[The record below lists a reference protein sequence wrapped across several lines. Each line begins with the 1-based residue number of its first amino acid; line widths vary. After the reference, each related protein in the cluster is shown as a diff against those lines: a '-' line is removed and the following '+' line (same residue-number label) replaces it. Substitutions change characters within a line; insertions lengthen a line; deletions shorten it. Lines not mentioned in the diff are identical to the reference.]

1 MSTASAPTR
10 QLPLAL
16 APDAVRGFDDFVPGA
31 NAAVLAQLRALERAG
46 PPIYLWGPSGSGKT
60 HLLQALRA
68 AAGSQV
74 WPTLELAPSAPAVTA
89 ADETAEPALVLIDD
103 CDALDAAAQG
113 QAFSAFVEAAG
124 HGGRIVAA
132 GRVPPV
138 DLPVR
143 EDLRTRLAWGLVFAL
158 QPLAEPEL
166 IAVLRREA
174 SRRGLALPD
183 ELVQHLLTRF
193 ARDLASLMR
202 MLERLD
208 RYALARARRPTVP
221 LLRAMLAE
229 EGGVW

>member
-1 MSTASAPTR
+1 VSTASAPTR
-10 QLPLAL
+10 HLPLAL
-16 APDAVRGFDDFVPGA
+16 APATARGFDDFVAGA
-31 NAAVLAQLRALERAG
+31 NAAVLVQLRTLGRAG

-60 HLLQALRA
+60 HLLRALRDD
-68 AAGSQV
+68 AGSQG
-74 WPTLELAPSAPAVTA
+74 WPTRELTLCEPAATSADP
-89 ADETAEPALVLIDD
+89 TAESALVLIDD
-103 CDALDAAAQG
+103 CDALDAAAQAR
-113 QAFSAFVEAAG
+113 AFSAFVAAAAQ
-124 HGGRIVAA
+124 GGRIVAA

-166 IAVLRREA
+166 VAALRREA

-208 RYALARARRPTVP
+208 RYAMARARRPTVP
-221 LLRAMLAE
+221 LLRAMLADE
-229 EGGVW
+229 DGAW